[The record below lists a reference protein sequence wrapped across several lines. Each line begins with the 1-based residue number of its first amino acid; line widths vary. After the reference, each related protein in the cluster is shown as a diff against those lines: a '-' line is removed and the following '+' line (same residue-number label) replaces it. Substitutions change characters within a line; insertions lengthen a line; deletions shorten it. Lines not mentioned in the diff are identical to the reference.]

1 MARMMKDS
9 GIPWIGKIPSDW
21 SIGRM
26 KYNYYM
32 KGRIGW
38 QGLKAEEFIDDG
50 PFLITGTDFINGRVN
65 WDTCYHISQER
76 YDEAPEIHVKD
87 GDLLITKDGTVGKV
101 AFIENKPDQVSLNSH
116 LLLIRPKRWAYE
128 NRFLFWVLQSGVFTK
143 FNLMSQNGT
152 VMASLSQE
160 KISAFSFPLPDV
172 EEQLRIA
179 SFLNKECARIDEV
192 IEKTR
197 ASIEEYKKLKQ
208 SVITQAVTKGIRP
221 DREMK
226 DSGVE
231 WIGEIADDYKI
242 VKLKHVLRKQLQY
255 GASQTG
261 IPYDKTLPRYIRITD
276 ITLEGKLKEEGAL
289 SLPEEYAAGFIL
301 SNNDVLFARSGA
313 TVGKAFIYKEEY
325 GRSAFAGYLIKATLN
340 ESLLP
345 DLLFYYTQSSI
356 YEEWKNQIFVQAT
369 IQNIGADRYREL
381 PIILQPMAEQRKL
394 VRFLS
399 DKCGE
404 IDLLISKKEELI
416 KQLGDYKKGIIFE
429 YVTGKKEV
437 PA

>member
-226 DSGVE
+226 DSGINGVGFIRSD
-231 WIGEIADDYKI
+231 WPLQC
-242 VKLKHVLRKQLQY
+242 LKTISSIIRGGSPRPIEQY
-255 GASQTG
+255 ISENDTG
-261 IPYDKTLPRYIRITD
+261 YNWIRIGDSIKGSKYINSTKRR
-276 ITLEGKLKEEGAL
+276 IIPEGL
-289 SLPEEYAAGFIL
+289 SKTRFIKKGSLIL
-301 SNNDVLFARSGA
+301 SNSMSFGQPYILGIDGCIHDGWVAFSGVSVNKEYLYYFLLSEMAMVQFQQQVAGGVVLNLNVDKIGTTKIAIPDEA
-313 TVGKAFIYKEEY
+313 EQVEIVEY
-325 GRSAFAGYLIKATLN
+325 LDKTIGVIESMIERK
-340 ESLLP
+340 ESLLV
-345 DLLFYYTQSSI
+345 DLDS
-356 YEEWKNQIFVQAT
+356 
-369 IQNIGADRYREL
+369 
-381 PIILQPMAEQRKL
+381 
-394 VRFLS
+394 
-399 DKCGE
+399 
-404 IDLLISKKEELI
+404 
-416 KQLGDYKKGIIFE
+416 YKKSLIFE